1 MLYQRICAQNAEEP
15 KYFHFPLTFVA
26 KPTINRYT
34 ISECRLRISN
44 IQNLQSAIQNPQS
57 KMFLFTRSP
66 YLSEQEWY
74 EGLQREESKAI
85 TYLSRKIE
93 GKVMSDCWQ
102 RGLSGMEDEVLNEVL
117 LRVIQQIRNGKYVYQ
132 SNTSPS
138 TYALSLTHF
147 IYLEFLNAKNKEAA
161 KPTSYEE
168 MPIQVEDDATNIQQL
183 REEVDHW
190 LSLLAEEG
198 GESCVTL
205 IRKVRLENYSY
216 KEILAYN
223 WVAGYT
229 TERSLATKA
238 NNCWNILMR
247 IIRNQS

>member
-1 MLYQRICAQNAEEP
+1 MHILDFKKNLNP
-15 KYFHFPLTFVA
+15 H
-26 KPTINRYT
+26 
-34 ISECRLRISN
+34 SE
-44 IQNLQSAIQNPQS
+44 IQNPKS
-57 KMFLFTRSP
+57 KMFSLTRLP

-74 EGLQREESKAI
+74 EGLRREESKAI

-93 GKVMSDCWQ
+93 GKVMSDCRQ

-132 SNTSPS
+132 QNTSPS

-147 IYLEFLNAKNKEAA
+147 IYLEFINLKQKEAA

-168 MPIQVEDDATNIQQL
+168 VPFQMEDDVANTRQL

-190 LSLLAEEG
+190 LSLLAAEG
-198 GESCVTL
+198 GEDCATL

-216 KEILAYN
+216 KEILSFN

-238 NNCWNILMR
+238 NNCWNLLMR
-247 IIRNQS
+247 KIRNQS